1 MRPIP
6 LSWSLFLS
14 FSLLPSAFAQ
24 APAESQKAPPPS
36 LDLDIIGYVVRVD
49 TASDSIYLDLGE
61 KSGAEVGQNFIVYKE
76 GDELTHPITGKG
88 LGRMEMKLA
97 EGSVREIHPG
107 YSVGSVGKLFG
118 KMTSGMRARLTRD
131 PKIAASGSEPSRPVS
146 GNTFPTGAGAAAA
159 ADDRLPRWKSGVFD
173 FRINSMAIGNFKDAG
188 QQELAVADDAKVYL
202 YAYPPENLKPLAE
215 YKLPGISP
223 RVLSLEA
230 ADLNGNGRAEVFVT
244 VFNASFN
251 RVESSIL
258 ELSPEG
264 AWTKIADIPWIVRGR
279 QDEAGRRVLEVQQLH
294 EDGTFPFSG
303 IYPLEYK
310 DGKYSPGKTGF
321 RHKRVDWIYGFA
333 TANFAPADLSVLT
346 LTNTDRLRID
356 FKKGYWKTEEAYAQT
371 PVRLTWSG
379 RILQCH
385 PRLEALYGEKGFEA
399 LFVIKNIAALG
410 GFAQPFGIF
419 SSAEIYRKDFN
430 GLGLVTAWKAP
441 LTGYATSLV
450 LAGPKDLAV
459 AVVGTSG
466 KSAIWI
472 YDP

>member
-1 MRPIP
+1 MGP
-6 LSWSLFLS
+6 LALSRSLLLS
-14 FSLLPSAFAQ
+14 FSLLSSALAQ
-24 APAESQKAPPPS
+24 APTETAKTPPPS

-49 TASDSIYLDLGE
+49 TPTDSIYLDFGE
-61 KSGAEVGQNFIVYKE
+61 KSGAEVGQNFIIYKE
-76 GDELTHPITGKG
+76 GDELTHPITGQG

-107 YSVGSVGKLFG
+107 YSIGRLGKLFG
-118 KMTSGMRARLTRD
+118 KMAPGMRARLSRGAKLAAPIQVPSAKAIPEAGRD
-131 PKIAASGSEPSRPVS
+131 GSLPLAE
-146 GNTFPTGAGAAAA
+146 
-159 ADDRLPRWKSGVFD
+159 RLPRWKSGVFD
-173 FRINSMAIGNFKDAG
+173 FKINSMAIDNFKGAG
-188 QQELAVADDAKVYL
+188 QRELALADDAAVRL
-202 YAYPPENLKPLAE
+202 YAYPPEDLKPLAE
-215 YKLPGISP
+215 YKIPGISP

-230 ADLNGNGRAEVFVT
+230 ADLNGNGRSEVFVT
-244 VFNASFN
+244 VFNAAFN
-251 RVESSIL
+251 RVESLIL

-279 QDEAGRRVLEVQQLH
+279 QDSAGRRVLQAQQLH
-294 EDGTFPFSG
+294 EDGTFPFSA

-333 TANFAPADLSVLT
+333 TAHFTPEDQSVLT

-371 PVRLTWSG
+371 PIRLTWSG

-419 SSAEIYRKDFN
+419 SSAEIYRKNFN
-430 GLGLVTAWKAP
+430 GLGLDTAWKSA
-441 LTGYATSLV
+441 LTGYATSLA

-466 KSAIWI
+466 KSAIWV